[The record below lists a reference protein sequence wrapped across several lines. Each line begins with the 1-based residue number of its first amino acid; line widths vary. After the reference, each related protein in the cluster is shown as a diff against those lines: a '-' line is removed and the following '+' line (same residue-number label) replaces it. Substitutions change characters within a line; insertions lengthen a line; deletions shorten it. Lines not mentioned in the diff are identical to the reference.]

1 MNIFP
6 LNLSF
11 KIAALAPQ
19 ISLTD
24 ANGKLL
30 FYVKQKL
37 FKLKEAITVFAD
49 ESQSQPLYYINA
61 DRMLDFSAAYTFTD
75 THGNTL
81 GSVMR
86 QGMKSLWKSHYAIHN
101 QADAHIFTIREAKP
115 WVKVLDALIGEIPV
129 VGLFTGYFFHPS
141 YHITRQG
148 DTPEIIIEKQAA
160 FFEGK
165 FTIEKPGTISEKE
178 ELPLLLSIIMMVL
191 LERSRG

>member
-1 MNIFP
+1 MKNFP

-11 KIAALAPQ
+11 KIVALAPQ

-24 ANGKLL
+24 ANGRLL

-37 FKLKEAITVFAD
+37 FKLKEAITVYAD

-61 DRMLDFSAAYTFTD
+61 NKILDFSAAYTFTD
-75 THGNTL
+75 TNGNTI
-81 GSVMR
+81 GSVRR

-101 QADAHIFTIREAKP
+101 HADIHILTIREANP
-115 WVKVLDALIGEIPV
+115 WIKVLDSLVGEVPV
-129 VGLFTGYFFHPS
+129 LNLFTGYFLHPS
-141 YHITRQG
+141 YHITREG

-165 FTIEKPGTISEKE
+165 FTIEKPGNISEKE
-178 ELPLLLSIIMMVL
+178 ELPVLLSIIMMVL
-191 LERSRG
+191 LERNRG